1 MLIGEFPFQ
10 QNLNRG
16 IYWVLLMPHSPK
28 RPLFPNWGIN
38 LPHIL
43 GGRSQ
48 ESKDKEE
55 SFIKTNREELLNLVN
70 TSWWQQK
77 MTPEEWEMKRH
88 PNRGPSWIPTRLRN
102 IRQKLWHEW
111 YKIRYV
117 DGKDIVMR
125 ANPDASY
132 IHNEDHE
139 DCIRCKR
146 TKEEYIRDSML
157 DDLERGD
164 GTRHFHSWY
173 YGWCRFCSKEVENEM
188 LSHRDK
194 VLSRS

>member
-1 MLIGEFPFQ
+1 MGFVV
-10 QNLNRG
+10 
-16 IYWVLLMPHSPK
+16 YSPK

-48 ESKDKEE
+48 ESKDREIA
-55 SFIKTNREELLNLVN
+55 FINTNREELLNIVN

-88 PNRGPSWIPTRLRN
+88 PNRGPSWIPNRLRN

-125 ANPDASY
+125 ANPDAGY
-132 IHNEDHE
+132 FHNEDHE
-139 DCIRCKR
+139 DCIRCKG

-157 DDLERGD
+157 DDLER
-164 GTRHFHSWY
+164 RVIVPLFP
-173 YGWCRFCSKEVENEM
+173 F
-188 LSHRDK
+188 L
-194 VLSRS
+194 VLWLVPILFQRS